1 VSTGGDV
8 ASSTSTILDNKP
20 KREKRADTKQNLILS
35 ALGLFAEQG
44 IDAVSM
50 RTINNAAGT
59 KNASAVHYH
68 FGNKLGIIEA
78 VIDFI
83 KAELDRYRLDE
94 VAALEQRIVA
104 GEEAN
109 PGCKRT

>member
-1 VSTGGDV
+1 V
-8 ASSTSTILDNKP
+8 ASSTSTILGNKP

-68 FGNKLGIIEA
+68 FGNNTRSSTPALSTDA
-78 VIDFI
+78 R
-83 KAELDRYRLDE
+83 RY
-94 VAALEQRIVA
+94 ASW
-104 GEEAN
+104 